1 MSKLTQKQETF
12 CLEYLKDG
20 NATRAYKIA
29 YNCSKTKESS
39 INVNASK
46 LLKDTKIIQR
56 LDSLKEKIV
65 NKALWKKE
73 DSILKLKEALSIS
86 KKANEIVMVV
96 KELNAMH
103 GYNAPIKSETEI
115 TGNTP
120 LFQINLNRN

>member
-56 LDSLKEKIV
+56 LDSLKEKII

-86 KKANEIVMVV
+86 KKANEIVMVIR
-96 KELNAMH
+96 ELNAMH

>member
-56 LDSLKEKIV
+56 LDSLKEKII

-96 KELNAMH
+96 RELNAMH

-120 LFQINLNRN
+120 LFQINLKRD

>member
-103 GYNAPIKSETEI
+103 GYNAPIKSKTEI
-115 TGNTP
+115 TGDTP
-120 LFQINLNRN
+120 LFQINLKRD